1 MASFYFM
8 DANPESTL
16 VEIPAELAE
25 QVDELVERM
34 ADSTLAR
41 YVRIN
46 RDVALRI
53 ALARGIEALT
63 EDGRSALE

>member
-1 MASFYFM
+1 M
-8 DANPESTL
+8 DGNPESTL

-34 ADSTLAR
+34 STTTLAR

-63 EDGRSALE
+63 EDSRSALE